1 MTGLLWMFSFIM
13 HIVLL
18 FIVYKLFQQLQVLKQ
33 SNNQEMKDL
42 LDTFLK
48 EMKEENQQLQR
59 QVNEI
64 QSQSDTSTVSGGM
77 KEEPTDHPLSSEPP
91 VEEKYDDFSP
101 SIQGQ
106 VYQLYDQGLS
116 IEDIAKRLD
125 RGKTEVELMI
135 KFKKNLS

>member
-1 MTGLLWMFSFIM
+1 MYVLRKVLEERSMTGLLWMFSFIM

-91 VEEKYDDFSP
+91 VEEK
-101 SIQGQ
+101 
-106 VYQLYDQGLS
+106 
-116 IEDIAKRLD
+116 
-125 RGKTEVELMI
+125 
-135 KFKKNLS
+135 